1 MIIYIKV
8 MREDHDIEDI
18 KLAKDDFY
26 RRHLLVTNFLLRKY
40 LAMALIPM
48 PPAPTK

>member
-18 KLAKDDFY
+18 KLAKYDFY
-26 RRHLLVTNFLLRKY
+26 RRHLLVKKCYIHNLQ
-40 LAMALIPM
+40 I
-48 PPAPTK
+48 

>member
-18 KLAKDDFY
+18 KLAKHDFY
-26 RRHLLVTNFLLRKY
+26 RIHLLVKKCYIRNLQ
-40 LAMALIPM
+40 I
-48 PPAPTK
+48 